1 MTKKFAGARYDAL
14 THTLYLTD
22 AFLKKASV
30 PGSSEY
36 NYIREAR
43 RDDSLRV
50 EKETKPKKT
59 APKTIT
65 FKQMEAYIA
74 LFDDENKTM
83 HANFEKIKAMSK
95 IQTSPYKYVKTW
107 FEATFPHYKEQ
118 VTFDEKGN
126 MTYVGDTDKAAET
139 VPQVAEKIAA

>member
-1 MTKKFAGARYDAL
+1 MTKKFACARYDAL
-14 THTLYLTD
+14 SHTLYLTD
-22 AFLKKASV
+22 TFLKKASV

-43 RDDSLRV
+43 RDASLRI

-59 APKTIT
+59 APKSIT

-126 MTYVGDTDKAAET
+126 MTYVVDADKATDAA
-139 VPQVAEKIAA
+139 PQVPVNVAA

>member
-43 RDDSLRV
+43 QDASLKI
-50 EKETKPKKT
+50 EKETKSKKT
-59 APKTIT
+59 APKIIT

-74 LFDDENKTM
+74 LFDDANKTM

-126 MTYVGDTDKAAET
+126 MTYVGDTDKAVET

>member
-14 THTLYLTD
+14 SHTLYLTD

-36 NYIREAR
+36 NYMREAR
-43 RDDSLRV
+43 RDVTLKV
-50 EKETKPKKT
+50 EKETKSKKS

-65 FKQMEAYIA
+65 FKQMEAYIT
-74 LFDDENKTM
+74 LFDDAEKTM
-83 HANFEKIKAMSK
+83 LENFKKVKAMSR

-118 VTFDEKGN
+118 VTFDENGN
-126 MTYVGDTDKAAET
+126 MTYVTEANDAADAE
-139 VPQVAEKIAA
+139 QISAKVAA